1 MGKGGWDKML
11 SPVSILSPGGWSLL
25 ATFPVVLCGSMLF
38 IFNFFWSFGFLHYII
53 LDAADCT
60 SKFRFIR
67 TIITGDS
74 DHNGHIHVLLLF
86 NTSLK

>member
-1 MGKGGWDKML
+1 MG
-11 SPVSILSPGGWSLL
+11 V
-25 ATFPVVLCGSMLF
+25 CYLF
-38 IFNFFWSFGFLHYII
+38 STFFWSFGFLHYII

-86 NTSLK
+86 NTSLKEEFSISLLNIYLEVPDTKLQL